1 MGQDG
6 PGPSGAR
13 FFDEAS
19 RDLGW
24 AVSVTQRMRPGSLL
38 TTFDVAGAEPE
49 LARRLGF
56 WDRRGLRIKY
66 ADLAGTTYRF
76 RWASGY
82 GNGQDIRIQGVLEPK

>member
-1 MGQDG
+1 MGNDG
-6 PGPSGAR
+6 VGPVGAR

-24 AVSVTQRMRPGSLL
+24 ASSVTQRMRPGSML
-38 TTFDVAGAEPE
+38 TTFDVGGADPE

-56 WDRRGLRIKY
+56 WDRRPLRIEY
-66 ADLAGTTYRF
+66 GDPAGTTYRF

-82 GNGQDIRIQGVLEPK
+82 GNGPGVRIQGVLEPK